1 MSNPLTIRKLL
12 ERILSGDIRIPAFQ
26 RDYVWEHDQVAFL
39 IDSIYKGFPIGTMFL
54 WKTEN
59 RLSFEKKLGQ
69 FTLPEPTRDYP
80 VNYVLDGQQRITSI
94 FTVFQN
100 ELNETD
106 ASWIDI
112 YFDMDANESLQESC
126 FSALE
131 EDEVNKDRHFPVKNL
146 FDPVLYRKS
155 TDDLTDDQVTLI
167 DDLQTRFKEY
177 ILSNEV
183 FESDDRNAVALVF
196 ERINRAGTELN
207 KFDLLSAWSWSEDFN
222 LKQRFERFDDELES
236 YGYAKL
242 SEDKDLQLKVCSAI
256 ISGETTPAAIFNLS
270 GDEVRNRFD
279 EIESGIKGAIDFL
292 RKELLVYSFDM
303 LPYPGLLVPLT
314 AFFATNKTDG
324 HKYTDLQREKLA
336 NWFWIS
342 VFSKRYSSDVN
353 NRQKKDIIDL
363 LKMKSDEC
371 HQLQVSPREL
381 RVIFDLDKFSKSIH
395 TKALILLLARN
406 NPISMV
412 SGTVVNLDKVL
423 KSVNKNE
430 FHHIFPK
437 KYLEKN
443 GYTDNRINIL
453 SNFCFLSKGDNIKIL
468 AKSPAEYIELISE
481 KRRDEILSKSF
492 IPTNFHELSYDD
504 FIDTRTK
511 LLNTEAQR
519 LMGVSS

>member
-1 MSNPLTIRKLL
+1 MSNPLTIRKLI

-39 IDSIYKGFPIGTMFL
+39 IDSIYKGFPIGTIFL

-100 ELNETD
+100 ELTETD
-106 ASWIDI
+106 DSWIDI

-131 EDEVNKDRHFPVKNL
+131 DDEVNKDRHFPVKNL

-222 LKQRFERFDDELES
+222 LKERFERFDDELES

-270 GDEVRNRFD
+270 GDEVRTRFD

-314 AFFATNKTDG
+314 AFFATNKADG

-336 NWFWIS
+336 HWFWI
-342 VFSKRYSSDVN
+342 FSKRYSSDVN

-363 LKMKSDEC
+363 LKMKADES

-381 RVIFDLDKFSKSIH
+381 RVIFDSDKFSKSIH

-406 NPISMV
+406 NPISMI

-443 GYTDNRINIL
+443 GYSENQINVL

-481 KRRDEILSKSF
+481 KRRDEILATSF
-492 IPTNFHELSYDD
+492 IPTNFYELSYDE
-504 FIDTRTK
+504 FIDARTK
-511 LLNTEAQR
+511 LLNSEAQR
-519 LMGVSS
+519 LMGL